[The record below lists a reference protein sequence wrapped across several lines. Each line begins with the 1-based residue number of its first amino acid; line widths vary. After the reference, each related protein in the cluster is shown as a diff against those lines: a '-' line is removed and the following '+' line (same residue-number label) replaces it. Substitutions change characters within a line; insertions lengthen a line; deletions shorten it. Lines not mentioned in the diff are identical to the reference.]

1 MRRWWAMKSSI
12 SFWQEPS
19 AALEHLKNKK
29 SELHFDYDE
38 IMHDAHIRTFT
49 VAKITRI
56 DLLNDVKSSLE
67 DAFKNG
73 VKFNEWKDNL
83 KPTLQK
89 KGWFGNTIVQNPK
102 TAEQKE
108 IYIGSKRLKT
118 IYNTNMRTAYAK
130 ARYESGMQSL
140 GEYFRY
146 TAVLD
151 QRTRPAHAKLHGT
164 VLPKDDPFWD
174 RNYPPNGWN
183 CRCKV
188 QVLTKSEIER
198 KGLTPL
204 ADSSMLKNIA
214 EKDFAYNPGKF
225 NKIEQIYEQKIGKFS
240 KADSATSKI
249 FVNNVLAKTKDFN
262 HQRDLYVW
270 QRGLNNAVDE
280 LLVKKNLKS
289 PINAFMIGRL
299 NKDIASK
306 ASKSLGIDIQE
317 EGITCD
323 KHCILHIREDR
334 KGGYGQD
341 LRIEEIKKV
350 VSVLNDKNTP
360 VSVDMKNKNIIF
372 WFEDEK
378 DSSKINKVVVDLN
391 YKLKKFGL
399 TNYMITAGKVDR
411 INKDK
416 EKYIKI
422 R

>member
-1 MRRWWAMKSSI
+1 MKSSI

-19 AALEHLKNKK
+19 AVVENLKSKK

-38 IMHDAHIRTFT
+38 IMHDAHKRTFT
-49 VAKITRI
+49 VAKITKL

-73 VKFNEWKDNL
+73 VKFNEWKESL

-89 KGWFGNTIVQNPK
+89 KGWFGKTIVQNPK
-102 TAEQKE
+102 TAEPKE
-108 IYIGSKRLKT
+108 IYVGSRRLKT

-130 ARYESGMQSL
+130 ARYESQIEGF

-151 QRTRPAHAKLHGT
+151 KRTRPAHVKLHGT
-164 VLPKDDPFWD
+164 ILPKTDPFWD

-188 QVLTKSEIER
+188 QALTKSEIER

-204 ADSSMLKNIA
+204 ADSSMLKNVA

-225 NKIEQIYEQKIGKFS
+225 NKIEQIYEQKTGKFS

-249 FVNNVLAKTKDFN
+249 FVSSVLAKTKDFKK
-262 HQRDLYVW
+262 QRDLYIW
-270 QRGLNNAVDE
+270 QRGLDNAVDE

-289 PINAFMIGRL
+289 PINVFIIGKL
-299 NKDIASK
+299 NKNIASK
-306 ASKSLGIDIQE
+306 ASKSLGINIQE

-334 KGGYGQD
+334 KSIYGQD
-341 LRIEEIKKV
+341 LRIEEIRQIVKV
-350 VSVLNDKNTP
+350 LDDKNTP
-360 VSVDMKNKNIIF
+360 VSIDTKNKNIIF
-372 WFEDEK
+372 WFDDEK
-378 DSSKINKVVVDLN
+378 DSSKINKVVIDLN

-399 TNYMITAGKVDR
+399 TNYMVSAGKV
-411 INKDK
+411 NKADNFN
-416 EKYIKI
+416 KYTKI

>member
-19 AALEHLKNKK
+19 AVVENLKSKK

-38 IMHDAHIRTFT
+38 IMHDAHKRTFT
-49 VAKITRI
+49 VAKITKL

-73 VKFNEWKDNL
+73 VKFNEWKESL

-89 KGWFGNTIVQNPK
+89 KGWFGKTIVQNPK
-102 TAEQKE
+102 TAEPKE
-108 IYIGSKRLKT
+108 IYVGSRRLKT

-130 ARYESGMQSL
+130 ARYESQIEGF

-151 QRTRPAHAKLHGT
+151 KRTRPAHVKLHGT
-164 VLPKDDPFWD
+164 ILPKTDPFWD

-188 QVLTKSEIER
+188 QALTKSEIER

-204 ADSSMLKNIA
+204 ADSSMLKNVA

-225 NKIEQIYEQKIGKFS
+225 NKIEQIYEQKTGKFS

-249 FVNNVLAKTKDFN
+249 FVSSVLAKTKDFKK
-262 HQRDLYVW
+262 QRDLYIW
-270 QRGLNNAVDE
+270 QRGLDNAVDE

-289 PINAFMIGRL
+289 PINVFIIGKL
-299 NKDIASK
+299 NKNIASK
-306 ASKSLGIDIQE
+306 ASKSLGINIQE

-334 KGGYGQD
+334 KSIYGQD
-341 LRIEEIKKV
+341 LRIEEIRQIVKV
-350 VSVLNDKNTP
+350 LDDKNTP
-360 VSVDMKNKNIIF
+360 VSIDTKNKNIIF
-372 WFEDEK
+372 WFDDEK
-378 DSSKINKVVVDLN
+378 DSSKINKVVIDLN

-399 TNYMITAGKVDR
+399 TNYMVSAGKV
-411 INKDK
+411 NKADNFN
-416 EKYIKI
+416 KYTKI

>member
-1 MRRWWAMKSSI
+1 MKSSI

-73 VKFNEWKDNL
+73 VKFNEWKDSL

-108 IYIGSKRLKT
+108 IYVGSKRLKT

-174 RNYPPNGWN
+174 TNYPPNGWN

-188 QVLTKSEIER
+188 QVLTKAEIER

-204 ADSSMLKNIA
+204 ADSSMLKNVA

-262 HQRDLYVW
+262 PQRDLYVW

-306 ASKSLGIDIQE
+306 AKSLGIDIQE

>member
-1 MRRWWAMKSSI
+1 M
-12 SFWQEPS
+12 
-19 AALEHLKNKK
+19 
-29 SELHFDYDE
+29 
-38 IMHDAHIRTFT
+38 
-49 VAKITRI
+49 
-56 DLLNDVKSSLE
+56 
-67 DAFKNG
+67 
-73 VKFNEWKDNL
+73 
-83 KPTLQK
+83 
-89 KGWFGNTIVQNPK
+89 
-102 TAEQKE
+102 
-108 IYIGSKRLKT
+108 
-118 IYNTNMRTAYAK
+118 
-130 ARYESGMQSL
+130 
-140 GEYFRY
+140 
-146 TAVLD
+146 
-151 QRTRPAHAKLHGT
+151 
-164 VLPKDDPFWD
+164 
-174 RNYPPNGWN
+174 
-183 CRCKV
+183 

-204 ADSSMLKNIA
+204 ADSSMLKNVA
-214 EKDFAYNPGKF
+214 GKDFAYNPGKF

-289 PINAFMIGRL
+289 PINAFMVGRL

-334 KGGYGQD
+334 KGEYGQD

-360 VSVDMKNKNIIF
+360 VSVDTKNKNIIF

>member
-73 VKFNEWKDNL
+73 VKFNEWKDSL

-108 IYIGSKRLKT
+108 IYVGSKRLKT

-174 RNYPPNGWN
+174 TNYPPNGWN

-188 QVLTKSEIER
+188 QVLTKAEIER

-204 ADSSMLKNIA
+204 ADSSMLKNVA

-262 HQRDLYVW
+262 PQRDLYVW

-306 ASKSLGIDIQE
+306 AKSLGIDIQE